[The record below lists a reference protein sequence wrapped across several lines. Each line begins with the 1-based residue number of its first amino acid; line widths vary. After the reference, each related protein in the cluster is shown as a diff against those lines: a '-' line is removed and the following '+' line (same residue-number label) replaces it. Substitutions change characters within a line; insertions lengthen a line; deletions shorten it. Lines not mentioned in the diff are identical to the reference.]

1 MADAGKITA
10 IIDGDISALTS
21 ALNQAKSQAT
31 AAISGIEGDF
41 KSKMG
46 SGLSSSISG
55 GDFTTAGKRI
65 GTSLMD
71 GVTGSFGPMGA
82 AVGEIA
88 TTLGPA
94 GIAATAAIAGAA
106 IIGKAA
112 SSAAME
118 WEAGMSQI
126 SKTTG
131 IEKGTQ
137 DFANLSSELTN
148 LYSTMP
154 TTMAEIQNVARSAG
168 SLGIDKSSIAGF
180 TEVALQMGS
189 AFDIP
194 AEQAAVAVGKVKSQL
209 KSLPEGAT
217 DAADFAQKF
226 GSAVDFA
233 GNSMNATEAEVLDFS
248 TRTAGAFSTLGGSAY
263 EVAGWGGSLASVF
276 SSSELAAGSF
286 NAALNQLMGTT
297 KGSDMARAKAGE
309 LLGVTPDEF
318 KELMANDPTDT
329 LLRLGEAMEGLGT
342 ADQFQAAGILGGGY
356 GDDFFVKMSG
366 HTAEWRGQIAAVVAE
381 GEKGESIGNSFAA
394 GADNAKSGFQT
405 LKNSVSAILKDMG
418 GPINDVG
425 SAIAGGLAENLNKVR
440 TIGEELWGPFT
451 AAISPATEAVSTL
464 AGGIGKLVGLQL
476 DVLVTG
482 AKGINT
488 AFQTGKAFV
497 TAFYEEITKVVKESE
512 TFQTIAGYVETV
524 GDAFT
529 SLKDKAAD
537 IWDKVFGGLSDA
549 IPKALSGAA
558 GAVGTLLDKAGLGG
572 ITDAASGLGGF
583 LGDVYDNAA
592 EKLGW
597 SVKESTKKGMVE
609 GTDAAQDDIKDT
621 TKNAVGDGAKEGLG
635 EAIEEWSDEW
645 LAQIVTAQSDRE
657 ISKILARDDVI
668 AGDSQY
674 KDRNARRKLDAG
686 NLDISIDRR
695 AYGSGTNWTVY
706 VGGKEVDRFTS
717 HKPGEAETLMAESLR
732 QHAPGWTLDEAAM
745 MDAMGFWE
753 KGAQIRATTTQAA
766 ELVLD
771 SFLDVSTSTKSEV
784 EAAGQEIAD
793 AFTAGMV
800 PDKAT
805 IDAHLA
811 DLRNL
816 QLYDPEEAKAQGSE
830 NAIAYMDALSQ
841 AIQSYDEAKAKYL
854 VEPDNERARADLE
867 RARANLQAQ
876 LDANPLKAT
885 VTTTWGQFDTK
896 SFAELIMDPEAVKN
910 AALDINKFFDGTIV
924 PGIRGGMENARSA
937 FEQGQITQGMVYDNL
952 IKPLEQYADYLPGWL
967 EEMNSMFKSGQI
979 GIDDYIWLL
988 DQMTG
993 KASAALDKT
1002 SEKLKSQSVGWDAL
1016 KDTIGECSDC
1026 AISDFAQWQES
1037 QDGLFQDSYI
1047 GQGGQQYLD
1056 WKTEQIN
1063 AIAETQAA
1071 MRALGGTVLGQDY
1084 TQSPLLSVG
1093 VDADTT
1099 LAESKLEGLK
1109 STITGSQPIMK
1120 VDLDTTIADTKFMN
1134 LFQTIQN
1141 ARPVMNVDINPLID
1155 LGGIIGMIES
1165 ALRSAGL

>member
-65 GTSLMD
+65 GTSLVD

-286 NAALNQLMGTT
+286 NAALNQLRGTT

-464 AGGIGKLVGLQL
+464 AGGIGKLVGLHL
-476 DVLVTG
+476 DVLVAG

-497 TAFYEEITKVVKESE
+497 SAFKEEITEVITKSE
-512 TFQTIAGYVETV
+512 TFQTIAGYVEKVT
-524 GDAFT
+524 DAFT
-529 SLKDKAAD
+529 DLKNKAAD

-558 GAVGTLLDKAGLGG
+558 GAIGTLLDKVGLGG
-572 ITDAASGLGGF
+572 ITDAGEGLGGF
-583 LGDVYDNAA
+583 LGKVYDNAA

-597 SVKESTKKGMVE
+597 GIKESTEEGMVE
-609 GTDAAQDDIKDT
+609 GTDAAQDDIQGSVEEAVGEGA
-621 TKNAVGDGAKEGLG
+621 KNAFENVSPELATIMKNMGVG
-635 EAIEEWSDEW
+635 
-645 LAQIVTAQSDRE
+645 
-657 ISKILARDDVI
+657 
-668 AGDSQY
+668 
-674 KDRNARRKLDAG
+674 
-686 NLDISIDRR
+686 
-695 AYGSGTNWTVY
+695 
-706 VGGKEVDRFTS
+706 
-717 HKPGEAETLMAESLR
+717 
-732 QHAPGWTLDEAAM
+732 DEAALAYLNAQTRGVQDDRNSAGVTSTTLANGLKVDLKYQTDDGQTRAVLM
-745 MDAMGFWE
+745 VNGQEVAGPVYGWGIE
-753 KGAQIRATTTQAA
+753 KTLPELFKQAK
-766 ELVLD
+766 LGYNRGNVLD
-771 SFLDVSTSTKSEV
+771 LTNQLGDSAIWQATQTQDIILDTYLDVASNVRSEIEATGEQIST
-784 EAAGQEIAD
+784 

-800 PDKAT
+800 PDKAQVE
-805 IDAHLA
+805 ASLEN
-811 DLRNL
+811 LRHL
-816 QLYDPEEAKAQGSE
+816 QLYDPDEAKAQGSQ
-830 NAIAYMDALSQ
+830 NAINYLTALKDA
-841 AIQSYDEAKAKYL
+841 IESYDEAKAKYL
-854 VEPDNERARADLE
+854 VEPDNERALADLE
-867 RARANLQAQ
+867 RSRANLQAR
-876 LDANPLKAT
+876 LDANPLKAPV
-885 VTTTWGQFDTK
+885 VTAWGQFDTK
-896 SFAELIMDPEAVKN
+896 SFSELIMDPEAVKN
-910 AALDINKFFDGTIV
+910 AAVDIDKFFDGTIV
-924 PGIRGGMENARSA
+924 PGIRGGMEAARAA
-937 FEQGQITQGMVYDNL
+937 FDSGQITQGAVYDNL

-967 EEMNSMFKSGQI
+967 EEMNAMFKSGQI
-979 GIDDYIWLL
+979 GIEDYIWLL

-993 KASAALDKT
+993 KASDSLAKT
-1002 SEKLKSQSVGWDAL
+1002 SDAVKDQTVGWDAL
-1016 KDTIGECSDC
+1016 KDTIGDCSEC
-1026 AISDFAQWQES
+1026 AISEFAQWQES

-1047 GQGGQQYLD
+1047 GQGGQAYLD
-1056 WKTEQIN
+1056 WKNAQIE

-1071 MRALGGTVLGQDY
+1071 MDAVGGAVLGKRY
-1084 TQSPLLSVG
+1084 TAEAQKITIE
-1093 VDADTT
+1093 ADTSP
-1099 LAESKLEGLK
+1099 AEQAKTALENSIATSRPKLMLE
-1109 STITGSQPIMK
+1109 M
-1120 VDLDTTIADTKFMN
+1120 DTSVADTRFMN
-1134 LFQTIQN
+1134 LVSTIQN
-1141 ARPVMNVDINPLID
+1141 TRPSFYVDIVPMMDVGGLINY
-1155 LGGIIGMIES
+1155 IAS
-1165 ALRSAGL
+1165 ALRAAGL

>member
-1 MADAGKITA
+1 MTDAGKITA

-41 KSKMG
+41 KSKLG
-46 SGLSSSISG
+46 SGLSGSISG

-65 GTSLMD
+65 GTSLVD

-209 KSLPEGAT
+209 KSLPEGAENAT
-217 DAADFAQKF
+217 DFARKF
-226 GSAVDFA
+226 GSAVDYA

-248 TRTAGAFSTLGGSAY
+248 TRTAGAFSGLGGSAY

-318 KELMANDPTDT
+318 KELMANDPTET
-329 LLRLGEAMEGLGT
+329 LLRLGEAMEDLGN
-342 ADQFQAAGILGGGY
+342 AERFEAAGILGGGY
-356 GDDFFVKMSG
+356 GDDFFNKMAG
-366 HTAEWRGQIAAVVAE
+366 HTAEWRGQIAGVVAE

-476 DVLVTG
+476 DTLVAG

-497 TAFYEEITKVVKESE
+497 TAFYEEISKVVKESE

-537 IWDKVFGGLSDA
+537 IWDEVFGGLSDA

-558 GAVGTLLDKAGLGG
+558 GAIGTLLDKVGLGG
-572 ITDAASGLGGF
+572 LTDAGEGLGSF
-583 LGDVYDNAA
+583 LDKVYDNAA

-597 SVKESTKKGMVE
+597 SVKESTEEGMVE
-609 GTDAAQDDIKDT
+609 GTDAAQDDIQGSVEE
-621 TKNAVGDGAKEGLG
+621 AVGEGAKDAFKNVSPELASIMQGFGVGDAAALAILNNMDDNVKHDRGTTTTTLENGLQV
-635 EAIEEWSDEW
+635 E
-645 LAQIVTAQSDRE
+645 LRYNT
-657 ISKILARDDVI
+657 DDGHTRSTLLVNGQEV
-668 AGDSQY
+668 AGPVYGRGGANTLPALFEQAGLTYDTG
-674 KDRNARRKLDAG
+674 NVLDLTG
-686 NLDISIDRR
+686 
-695 AYGSGTNWTVY
+695 
-706 VGGKEVDRFTS
+706 
-717 HKPGEAETLMAESLR
+717 KPGDASLWR
-732 QHAPGWTLDEAAM
+732 LNQD
-745 MDAMGFWE
+745 
-753 KGAQIRATTTQAA
+753 
-766 ELVLD
+766 LVLD
-771 SFLDVSTSTKSEV
+771 SFLNIADNTKSEI
-784 EAAGQEIAD
+784 EAAGEQIAA

-800 PDKAT
+800 PDKAQVE
-805 IDAHLA
+805 AALA
-811 DLRNL
+811 NLKNL
-816 QLYDPEEAKAQGSE
+816 QFYDPEEAKAQGSQ
-830 NAIAYMDALSQ
+830 NAIAYLT
-841 AIQSYDEAKAKYL
+841 AIKEAIESYDEAKAKYL

-1016 KDTIGECSDC
+1016 KDTIGECTDC
-1026 AISDFAQWQES
+1026 AISDFARWQES

-1063 AIAETQAA
+1063 AIAEIQAA
-1071 MRALGGTVLGQDY
+1071 MRAVGGTVLGQDY